1 MHCQFIGK
9 QFSKNIII
17 EAEMNALSC
26 LVLNWRIHLKN
37 QKYQKFLISQEFEIS
52 QINCFVLGNIK
63 EFNV

>member
-26 LVLNWRIHLKN
+26 LVLNLRIHLKN
-37 QKYQKFLISQEFEIS
+37 QKYQKIFMPQEFEIS
-52 QINCFVLGNIK
+52 
-63 EFNV
+63 